1 MPSEEEKE
9 QDGLKKHFDETSAP
23 AGEPGAAPEEAAQ
36 PPAAPEEAAEEEQE
50 EQAEEP
56 ATGAEKKERKLWPLA
71 LVLTLCVLAGGGY
84 YALTGMRQTA
94 HKLGGG
100 SEYDQ
105 LAANS
110 SVYEGKAGGYRDQDV
125 FAGGEEG
132 ALSSKDAAA
141 AGGSRVNP
149 ALARSKEELV
159 AEARGGGSS
168 ASGAGQAAAE
178 QEQAQDGQGA
188 APAPQGGNA
197 MASKLQAKAFLS
209 PGPGASRSKGG
220 APGGTAAFEGS
231 GTLVGRASAQRETK
245 AAAPRQGGKSSVI
258 DSLKGAFKAS
268 IYGARISSQDSAKSW
283 ISRAFD
289 ATPEATT
296 AIEYDEKVRAKLDR
310 VNPNSIPQF
319 LRDQDVTADDAKRL
333 ADSKVSKPKMDRDGT
348 DDALDR
354 DKDYQS
360 KKLANDFSGSMING
374 LFAGIS
380 GTGGEEDKPDSKSEP
395 PGEDP
400 SGDTQGYG
408 GFADPDDTEAAVENE
423 LQAWVDTNGYGA
435 ECGCTQTAPCCCLPQ
450 NTVTQ
455 NCPTYGPF
463 LPNDPCAAGFYG
475 TDTNTGAGVVP

>member
-9 QDGLKKHFDETSAP
+9 QDGLKKHFDEASASGD
-23 AGEPGAAPEEAAQ
+23 APGAVPQ
-36 PPAAPEEAAEEEQE
+36 EAAEPPPAPAEASGEEQE
-50 EQAEEP
+50 EEP
-56 ATGAEKKERKLWPLA
+56 ATVAEKKERKLWPLA

-110 SVYEGKAGGYRDQDV
+110 SVYEGKSGGYRSQDV
-125 FAGGEEG
+125 FAGGEESP
-132 ALSSKDAAA
+132 LSAKDAAA
-141 AGGSRVNP
+141 AGGGRVNP
-149 ALARSKEELV
+149 ALVRSKEELL
-159 AEARGGGSS
+159 AGARGGGSASS
-168 ASGAGQAAAE
+168 AGAGRAFAE
-178 QEQAQDGQGA
+178 QEPDRAGQDA
-188 APAPQGGNA
+188 APAPQGGSA

-220 APGGTAAFEGS
+220 APGATAAFEGA

-245 AAAPRQGGKSSVI
+245 AAAPRQGGKGSVM
-258 DSLKGAFKAS
+258 DSLRGAFKAS
-268 IYGARISSQDSAKSW
+268 IYGARIASQDSAKSW

-319 LRDQDVTADDAKRL
+319 LRDQDISADDAKRL
-333 ADSKVSKPKMDRDGT
+333 ADSKVSKPKMDKDGT

-380 GTGGEEDKPDSKSEP
+380 GTGGGDDAPEIKSEP
-395 PGEDP
+395 PDGFS

-408 GFADPDDTEAAVENE
+408 GFADPDDTNAAVENE
-423 LQAWVDTNGYGA
+423 LQAWVDSNGYGA
-435 ECGCTQTAPCCCLPQ
+435 ECGCTQASPCCCLPQ
-450 NTVTQ
+450 NTVAQ
-455 NCPTYGPF
+455 NCPMYGPF

-475 TDTNTGAGVVP
+475 ADTGAGVVP